1 MTSVLLPTKEWTETS
16 EELIAHIDETDELFF
31 ICDTSTDPV
40 MIRSRSRDFPS
51 NVSVLVAGQPDG
63 CSGKAQALAHGLEHA
78 SHERIVCTDDDFVH
92 GDGWL
97 DEIKALGALYGTVS
111 TVPVFVSDGW
121 AWKFLEPVLMIGSLG
136 LYLRNGVW
144 GGAVTF
150 ERSTVD
156 FERLQRDLRRTVS
169 DDGLMWEQFDD
180 VTTVKSLCSRVP
192 VDGHYRSTL
201 HRWARFVQTFYF
213 FAPNGLCALVGLS
226 FLSLF
231 LTLLVSVVAVVGSTL
246 FGAAVYRI
254 LGVDRWTYLLTFP
267 ALFLFPV
274 LLAAGIGK
282 REFEWGGRRYR
293 WSDKFDVRVDPP

>member
-1 MTSVLLPTKEWTETS
+1 MASVLLPTKKWTEACG
-16 EELIAHIDETDELFF
+16 ELVTQIDETDELFF
-31 ICDTSTDPV
+31 ICDARTDPV
-40 MIRSRSRDFPS
+40 VTRTQSQDLPS
-51 NVSVLVAGQPDG
+51 NVSVLVAGEPDG
-63 CSGKAQALAHGLEHA
+63 CSGKAQALAHGLAHA

-92 GDGWL
+92 GKGWL
-97 DEIKALGALYGTVS
+97 DEIKALGARHGTVS
-111 TVPVFVSDGW
+111 TIPVFVSDRW
-121 AWKFLEPVLMIGSLG
+121 LWRLLEPVLMIGSLA

-156 FERLQRDLRRTVS
+156 LERLRRDLRRTVS

-180 VTTVKSLCSRVP
+180 VTSVRSLRSRVP

-213 FAPNGLCALVGLS
+213 FAPNGLCALVVFSLLV
-226 FLSLF
+226 FL
-231 LTLLVSVVAVVGSTL
+231 LTLLVSVVAVIGSTL
-246 FGAAVYRI
+246 LGRAVYRV

-267 ALFLFPV
+267 ALLLFPI

-293 WSDKFDVRVDPP
+293 WSDKFDVSVIRD